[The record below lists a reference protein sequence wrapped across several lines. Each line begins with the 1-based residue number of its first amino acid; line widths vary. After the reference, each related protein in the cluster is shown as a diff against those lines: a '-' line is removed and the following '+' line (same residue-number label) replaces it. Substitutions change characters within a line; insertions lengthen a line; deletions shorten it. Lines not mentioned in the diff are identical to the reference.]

1 MESVLQDCEM
11 QAQSGLEG
19 VIHHFGRFFGH
30 ARPLPPSVIVLLK
43 HVV

>member
-19 VIHHFGRFFGH
+19 VIHHFGRFLATH
-30 ARPLPPSVIVLLK
+30 DHYLQVLLFY
-43 HVV
+43 